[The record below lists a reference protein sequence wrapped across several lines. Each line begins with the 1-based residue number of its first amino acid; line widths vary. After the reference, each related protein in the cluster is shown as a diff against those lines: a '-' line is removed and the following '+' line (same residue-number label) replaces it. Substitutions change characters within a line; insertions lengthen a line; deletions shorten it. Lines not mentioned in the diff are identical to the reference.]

1 MISSSHW
8 CRRTVMF
15 KLFTNMMKE
24 EWRIH
29 STIFGSLSFALFPVM
44 IFGIA
49 FMGSFLLPLFRAV
62 IPGGDLST
70 IIHALFLLLGIMV
83 GAFGLIGQEAMNRR
97 FGQASLLAYSAR
109 SLPISVQEIFCTFVV
124 KDTVY
129 YFFLWVLPFVGGFAI
144 ASPFIGIPLSLPA
157 LLLLTLTLAFLTG
170 LSVVFFLSTVYA
182 RSKPALGVILAL
194 LLISGAGLYLFAG
207 INIAL
212 FFPPLMLFYSF
223 SWVLLGFTCAVIL
236 CLSTVAVLLFTSEYT
251 DTTRRHSSA
260 LAPLAQRLSFFPY
273 PPLAAKDL
281 IDLSR
286 SGSFIGQTIF
296 SFLIPLGLLWF
307 LLSVL
312 TRLLPSGG
320 VLLLFAILTGVIAS
334 TMYTWITAFDSYNSY
349 TCLPVSVRALLTSK
363 MCSFTVLQL
372 IPVALIIIVSLLSNG
387 VAYLIPALVLCLSV
401 SFFSL
406 AVTVWLTGLSPSVMV
421 YDVKVLVTYLFV
433 LGIALIVLIALSF
446 MNPYYSLASVLLFL
460 PGWLF
465 FRESFVKWDSL
476 DQPTF

>member
-1 MISSSHW
+1 
-8 CRRTVMF
+8 MF
-15 KLFTNMMKE
+15 KLFSNMMKE

-144 ASPFIGIPLSLPA
+144 ASPFIGIPLTLPA
-157 LLLLTLTLAFLTG
+157 LLLLTLTLAFLSG
-170 LSVVFFLSTVYA
+170 LSVVFFLSTVYS
-182 RSKPALGVILAL
+182 RSRPALGVILAL
-194 LLISGAGLYLFAG
+194 LIIAGAGLSLFAG

-212 FFPPLMLFYSF
+212 YFPPLMLFYHF
-223 SWVLLGFTCAVIL
+223 SWVTLALTCAVIL
-236 CLSTVAVLLFTSEYT
+236 CLSAVAVLLFTSEYT
-251 DTTRRHSSA
+251 DTTQRYRSA
-260 LAPLAQRLSFFPY
+260 MAPLVQRLSFFPY

-281 IDLSR
+281 IDLNR

-312 TRLLPSGG
+312 NRLLPPGG
-320 VLLLFAILTGVIAS
+320 VFLLFAILTGVIAS
-334 TMYTWITAFDSYNSY
+334 TMYTWITAFDTYSTY
-349 TCLPVSVRALLTSK
+349 TTLPISVRALLTSK
-363 MCSFTVLQL
+363 ICSFAVLQL
-372 IPVALIIIVSLLSNG
+372 IPVALILVVSLLSNG
-387 VAYLIPALVLCLSV
+387 VAYLVPALVLCLSV

-406 AVTVWLTGLSPSVMV
+406 AVTVWLTGLSPSILV
-421 YDVKVLVTYLFV
+421 YDAKVLVAYLFV
-433 LGIALIVLIALSF
+433 LGVALIVLIALAF
-446 MNPYYSLASVLLFL
+446 VNPYYSLASVLLFL
-460 PGWLF
+460 PAWLF
-465 FRESFVKWDSL
+465 VRQSYAKWDSL

>member
-1 MISSSHW
+1 MISSSRW
-8 CRRTVMF
+8 YRRTVMF

-144 ASPFIGIPLSLPA
+144 ASPFIGIPLTLPA
-157 LLLLTLTLAFLTG
+157 LLLLTLTLAFLSG
-170 LSVVFFLSTVYA
+170 LSAVFFLSTVYS
-182 RSKPALGVILAL
+182 RSKSALIVMIVLILIGGV
-194 LLISGAGLYLFAG
+194 GLSMGAG
-207 INIAL
+207 INSAL
-212 FFPPLMLFYSF
+212 FFPPLMLFHSF
-223 SWVLLGFTCAVIL
+223 SWVMLALTCAVIL
-236 CLSTVAVLLFTSEYT
+236 ILSAVAVLLFTSEYT
-251 DTTRRHSSA
+251 DATQRYSSSV
-260 LAPLAQRLSFFPY
+260 APLVQQLSFFPY

-281 IDLSR
+281 IDLNR
-286 SGSFIGQTIF
+286 SGSLIGQTIF

-307 LLSVL
+307 LLMVL
-312 TRLLPSGG
+312 TRLLPPGG

-334 TMYTWITAFDSYNSY
+334 TMYTWITAFDSYSTY
-349 TCLPVSVRALLTSK
+349 TTLPISVRALLTSK

-372 IPVALIIIVSLLSNG
+372 IPVGLIIVVSLLSNG
-387 VAYLIPALVLCLSV
+387 LAYLVPAIVLCLSV

-406 AVTVWLTGLSPSVMV
+406 ALTIWLTGLSPSVLV
-421 YDVKVLVTYLFV
+421 YDAKVLVTYLFV
-433 LGIALIVLIALSF
+433 LGVALIVLIALAF
-446 MNPYYSLASVLLFL
+446 VNPYYSLASVLLFL
-460 PGWLF
+460 PAWLF
-465 FRESFVKWDSL
+465 VRESYVKWDSL

>member
-1 MISSSHW
+1 
-8 CRRTVMF
+8 MF
-15 KLFTNMMKE
+15 KLFTCMMKE

-62 IPGGDLST
+62 IPGGDLTT

-97 FGQASLLAYSAR
+97 FGQASLLAYSAK
-109 SLPISVQEIFCTFVV
+109 SLPISEKEIFCTFVI

-129 YFFLWVLPFVGGFAI
+129 YFILWVLPFVGGFAI

-157 LLLLTLTLAFLTG
+157 LLLVTLTLAFLTG
-170 LSVVFFLSTVYA
+170 LAGVFFLSTVYA
-182 RSKPALGVILAL
+182 RSKTALGLILGL
-194 LLISGAGLYLFAG
+194 FLVGGSVLYLGAG

-212 FFPPLMLFYSF
+212 LFPPLMLFHAF
-223 SWVLLGFTCAVIL
+223 SWGMLGLTCAAIL
-236 CLSTVAVLLFTSEYT
+236 ILSAVAVLLFTAEYT
-251 DTTRRHSSA
+251 DTTKRYA
-260 LAPLAQRLSFFPY
+260 NAMAPLARRLSFFPY

-281 IDLSR
+281 IDMRR
-286 SGSFIGQTIF
+286 SGSLVGQTIF

-312 TRLLPSGG
+312 TRLLPPGG
-320 VLLLFAILTGVIAS
+320 VLLLFAVLTGVIAS
-334 TMYTWITAFDSYNSY
+334 TMYTWITAFDSYSTY
-349 TCLPVSVRALLTSK
+349 TTLPVSVRTLLTSK
-363 MCSFTVLQL
+363 MCSFTVLQI
-372 IPVALIIIVSLLSNG
+372 IPVALIIAVSLLSGG
-387 VAYLIPALVLCLSV
+387 VAYLVPALAVSLSV

-406 AVTVWLTGLSPSVMV
+406 SVTVWLTGLAPSVLV
-421 YDVKVLVTYLFV
+421 YDAKVLLIYLFL
-433 LGIALIVLIALSF
+433 LGVALIVLIALAF
-446 MNPYYSLASVLLFL
+446 INPYYALLSVLLFL
-460 PGWLF
+460 PAWLF
-465 FRESFVKWDSL
+465 IRESYVKWEDL

>member
-1 MISSSHW
+1 ML
-8 CRRTVMF
+8 
-15 KLFTNMMKE
+15 KLFVCMMKE

-62 IPGGDLST
+62 LPGRDLAT
-70 IIHALFLLLGIMV
+70 VIHALFLLLGIMV

-109 SLPISVQEIFCTFVV
+109 SLPVSVQEIFCTFVV

-129 YFFLWVLPFVGGFAI
+129 YFILWVLPFVGGFAI
-144 ASPFIGIPLSLPA
+144 ASPFIGVPPALPA

-170 LSVVFFLSTVYA
+170 LSAVFFLSTVYS
-182 RSKPALGVILAL
+182 RSKPALGVLLSL
-194 LLISGAGLYLFAG
+194 LLLAGAALYLSAG

-212 FFPPLMLFYSF
+212 MFPPLMLFYAF
-223 SWVLLGFTCAVIL
+223 SWETFGITFLAILVLSAL
-236 CLSTVAVLLFTSEYT
+236 AVLLFTSEYT
-251 DTTRRHSSA
+251 DTTKRYTNA
-260 LAPLAQRLSFFPY
+260 MGPLAQRLSFFPY

-281 IDLSR
+281 IDLNR

-312 TRLLPSGG
+312 TRLLPPGG

-334 TMYTWITAFDSYNSY
+334 TMYTWITSFDSYSSY
-349 TCLPVSVRALLTSK
+349 TCLPVSVPALLTSK
-363 MCSFTVLQL
+363 MCSFTVLQV
-372 IPVALIIIVSLLSNG
+372 IPAALIIVVCILAG
-387 VAYLIPALVLCLSV
+387 GAGYLIPALVLCLSV

-406 AVTVWLTGLSPSVMV
+406 ALTVWLTGLSPGVLV
-421 YDVKVLVTYLFV
+421 YDAKVLLIYLFV
-433 LGIALIVLIALSF
+433 LGIALAVLIILAF
-446 MNPYYSLASVLLFL
+446 VNPYYALASVLLFL
-460 PGWLF
+460 PAWLF
-465 FRESFVKWDSL
+465 VRESYVRWDSL
-476 DQPTF
+476 DQPAF

>member
-1 MISSSHW
+1 
-8 CRRTVMF
+8 MF

-144 ASPFIGIPLSLPA
+144 ASPFIGIPLVLPA
-157 LLLLTLTLAFLTG
+157 LLLLTLTLAFLFG
-170 LSVVFFLSTVYA
+170 LSAVFFLSTVYS
-182 RSKPALGVILAL
+182 RSRPALGVILAF
-194 LLISGAGLYLFAG
+194 LIVAGAGLYLFAG

-212 FFPPLMLFYSF
+212 YFPPLMLFYHF
-223 SWVLLGFTCAVIL
+223 SWVTLALTCAVIL
-236 CLSTVAVLLFTSEYT
+236 CLSAVAVLLFTSEYT
-251 DTTRRHSSA
+251 DTTQRYSSA
-260 LAPLAQRLSFFPY
+260 MAPLVRRLSFFPY

-281 IDLSR
+281 IDLKR

-312 TRLLPSGG
+312 TRLLPPGG

-334 TMYTWITAFDSYNSY
+334 TMYTWITAFDTYSTY
-349 TCLPVSVRALLTSK
+349 TTLPISVRSLLTSK
-363 MCSFTVLQL
+363 ICSFAVLQV
-372 IPVALIIIVSLLSNG
+372 IPVALILVVSLVSNG
-387 VAYLIPALVLCLSV
+387 GTYLVPAIVLCLSV

-406 AVTVWLTGLSPSVMV
+406 AVTVWLTGLSPSVLV
-421 YDVKVLVTYLFV
+421 YDAKVLVTYLFV
-433 LGIALIVLIALSF
+433 LGVALIVLIALAF
-446 MNPYYSLASVLLFL
+446 VNPYYSLASVLLFL
-460 PGWLF
+460 PAWLF
-465 FRESFVKWDSL
+465 VRESYAKWDSL

>member
-1 MISSSHW
+1 
-8 CRRTVMF
+8 MF

-109 SLPISVQEIFCTFVV
+109 SLPISVQEIFCTFVI

-144 ASPFIGIPLSLPA
+144 AAPFIGIPLALPA
-157 LLLLTLTLAFLTG
+157 LLLLTLTLAFLSG
-170 LSVVFFLSTVYA
+170 LSVVFFLSTVYS
-182 RSKPALGVILAL
+182 RSRPALGVILAL
-194 LLISGAGLYLFAG
+194 LLIVGAAMYLVYG

-212 FFPPLMLFYSF
+212 YFPPLMLFYHF
-223 SWVLLGFTCAVIL
+223 SWVTLALTCAVIL
-236 CLSTVAVLLFTSEYT
+236 CLSAVAVLLFTSEYT
-251 DTTRRHSSA
+251 DTSQHYSSA
-260 LAPLAQRLSFFPY
+260 MAPLVQRLSFFPS

-281 IDLSR
+281 IDLNR

-312 TRLLPSGG
+312 TRLLPPGG

-334 TMYTWITAFDSYNSY
+334 TMYTWITAFDTYSTY
-349 TCLPVSVRALLTSK
+349 TTLPISVRALLTSK
-363 MCSFTVLQL
+363 ICSFAVLQL

-387 VAYLIPALVLCLSV
+387 VAYLVPALVLCLSV

-406 AVTVWLTGLSPSVMV
+406 AVTVWLTGLSPSILV
-421 YDVKVLVTYLFV
+421 YDAKVLVTYLFV
-433 LGIALIVLIALSF
+433 LGVSLIVLIALAF
-446 MNPYYSLASVLLFL
+446 ANPYYSLASVLLFL
-460 PGWLF
+460 PAWLF
-465 FRESFVKWDSL
+465 VRVSYAKWDSL